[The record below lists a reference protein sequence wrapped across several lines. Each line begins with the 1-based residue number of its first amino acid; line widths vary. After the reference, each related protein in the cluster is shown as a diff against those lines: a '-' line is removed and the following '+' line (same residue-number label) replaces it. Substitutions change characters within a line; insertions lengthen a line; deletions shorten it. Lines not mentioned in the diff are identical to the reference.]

1 MTVTTRESQPPIV
14 VRKSSTGPFFFMRQF
29 LRDQQTIGA
38 ISRSSR
44 SLGLNMVK
52 TIDFTHAGA
61 IAEFGPGTGAFTGVI
76 LEKLA
81 HHPKCKFFAVEKNDA
96 MAAEFR
102 HRFPKVKLY
111 EDDARHIR
119 AICDAEGVKQLD
131 AVVSGLP
138 FMVFPRDLQEGI
150 LRETVKALKPGGTFV
165 TFTYRIDG
173 LGRARRFRTLLES
186 HFKHVKIGGLTI
198 SNIPP
203 AVVFRCTA

>member
-1 MTVTTRESQPPIV
+1 
-14 VRKSSTGPFFFMRQF
+14 MRQF

-52 TIDFTHAGA
+52 TIDFAHAGA
-61 IAEFGPGTGAFTGVI
+61 IAEFGPGTGAFTRVI
-76 LEKLA
+76 LERLA
-81 HHPKCKFFAVEKNDA
+81 HHPRCKFFAVEKNDA

-102 HRFPKVKLY
+102 HRFPKVNLH
-111 EDDARHIR
+111 EDDARNIR

-150 LRETVKALKPGGTFV
+150 LRETAKALKPGGTFV

-186 HFKHVKIGGLTI
+186 HFKRVQLGGLTI